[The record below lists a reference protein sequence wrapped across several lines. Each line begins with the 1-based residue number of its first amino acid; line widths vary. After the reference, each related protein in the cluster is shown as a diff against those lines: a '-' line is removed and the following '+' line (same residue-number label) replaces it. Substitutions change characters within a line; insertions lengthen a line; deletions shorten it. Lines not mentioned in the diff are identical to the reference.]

1 MSIGIKI
8 NEIRRKRGL
17 SLQELAHQV
26 GVSKGYIWELEK
38 GTRDNPSLQ
47 VLEKLSSALKVPIRE
62 LVGEDLDAA
71 DTHPDLV
78 RMFRQARDL
87 SPSDRQILDEMIS
100 SFLRRR
106 KQEQDGN

>member
-1 MSIGIKI
+1 MSVGLKI
-8 NEIRRKRGL
+8 NEIRRKRGF
-17 SLQELAHQV
+17 SLQELADEV

-71 DTHPDLV
+71 DAHPDLI
-78 RMFRQARDL
+78 RMFREAKGL
-87 SPSDRQILDEMIS
+87 TSSDRQILDEIIS
-100 SFLRRR
+100 SFLKRRQ
-106 KQEQDGN
+106 QENDGN